1 MKRESSAN
9 SARDRAIVDAY
20 RASRT
25 AAEVGAE
32 FGLTKARVGQGI
44 AQYEEANGEVKRH
57 RRGPLRKDAIPME
70 ARVCGGQECEN
81 IFHVLASDTRKYCSL
96 KCRKV
101 VGRRKNVDVAAMLA
115 DYMSGMTLK
124 QVGEKHGVSYSVV
137 YQRLRENHPSVVR
150 PPGRFRKRW
159 QLEQARRLLSELTQ
173 DELRQLLAY

>member
-32 FGLTKARVGQGI
+32 FGLT
-44 AQYEEANGEVKRH
+44 
-57 RRGPLRKDAIPME
+57 E

-150 PPGRFRKRW
+150 PP
-159 QLEQARRLLSELTQ
+159 
-173 DELRQLLAY
+173 